1 MTTFW
6 EITASNECC
15 DTRVV
20 ELGPHQARTYAS
32 ALVDTWDSL
41 SERPRLHI
49 PLRKAIESWG
59 SLSKRIRMLTERPTN
74 RLSVLN
80 AVLVAAAITVPLA
93 VAFAVEPEQTIKPG
107 PKDERAGAGAVA
119 AGAAILSGRVRNDE
133 GAPLADV
140 RVRVAVPAAD
150 MRFVNTTSDH
160 RQFEAR
166 SDAKGE
172 FRLEI
177 PGLTERTTISVDAMK
192 PGYRRLSGTM
202 MTGGDARTVEV
213 APGNLAE
220 LAPLILEPAAYFAG
234 IVVDE
239 GGKPISGVKIGANL
253 SFVRS
258 TGGIE
263 RVASRADGSFELFNY
278 PVDPRALMNEAARG
292 YVSFFHPDHIDKN
305 IADLYAIAPKERS
318 TLRIVLT
325 TGRKVTGTVL
335 DVAGKPVPGAM
346 IKVTRKDGSHR
357 KATMTDAN
365 GKFILRGLSAG
376 LTSLTARAM
385 AIKQTIVVPMALSS
399 DKTDLLIRLKKM
411 DLPAAIK
418 SQAVL
423 GMQLADVTPELESAY
438 GLFQRRGALILD
450 PGKNSD
456 RLGIG
461 PLAEGYHFW
470 MVGQRRIG
478 SVREFVNQILAETAG
493 RNADLHS
500 VRVVF
505 GFSTVE
511 FDGNNTQYLK
521 LTRDDLKE
529 LQTVSDQ
536 LADE

>member
-1 MTTFW
+1 
-6 EITASNECC
+6 
-15 DTRVV
+15 
-20 ELGPHQARTYAS
+20 
-32 ALVDTWDSL
+32 
-41 SERPRLHI
+41 
-49 PLRKAIESWG
+49 
-59 SLSKRIRMLTERPTN
+59 
-74 RLSVLN
+74 
-80 AVLVAAAITVPLA
+80 
-93 VAFAVEPEQTIKPG
+93 
-107 PKDERAGAGAVA
+107 
-119 AGAAILSGRVRNDE
+119 
-133 GAPLADV
+133 
-140 RVRVAVPAAD
+140 
-150 MRFVNTTSDH
+150 
-160 RQFEAR
+160 
-166 SDAKGE
+166 
-172 FRLEI
+172 
-177 PGLTERTTISVDAMK
+177 
-192 PGYRRLSGTM
+192 
-202 MTGGDARTVEV
+202 
-213 APGNLAE
+213 
-220 LAPLILEPAAYFAG
+220 
-234 IVVDE
+234 
-239 GGKPISGVKIGANL
+239 
-253 SFVRS
+253 
-258 TGGIE
+258 
-263 RVASRADGSFELFNY
+263 
-278 PVDPRALMNEAARG
+278 
-292 YVSFFHPDHIDKN
+292 
-305 IADLYAIAPKERS
+305 
-318 TLRIVLT
+318 
-325 TGRKVTGTVL
+325 
-335 DVAGKPVPGAM
+335 
-346 IKVTRKDGSHR
+346 
-357 KATMTDAN
+357 MTDAN